1 MREVPAVVG
10 MINVNSLGSSAVFNV
25 GDVYQISP
33 YTMNKT
39 FAGAGS
45 FNTAEQLYVYNHRSN
60 TNTFDHDTIDQPL
73 SFNV

>member
-1 MREVPAVVG
+1 MPAVVG
-10 MINVNSLGSSAVFNV
+10 IVNVNSIESGSVFNV

-33 YTMNKT
+33 YTMSKK

-60 TNTFDHDTIDQPL
+60 TNTYDRDVVDQPN

>member
-1 MREVPAVVG
+1 MPAVVG
-10 MINVNSLGSSAVFNV
+10 IVNVNSIGSSSVFNV

-45 FNTAEQLYVYNHRSN
+45 FNMAEQLYVYNHRSN
-60 TNTFDHDTIDQPL
+60 TNTYDRDVVDQPN